1 MKEKIKEFRLN
12 ITIPAIFTVAVGILL
27 LVFPVESLAT
37 ISKVIAAIII
47 LSGIFIVIS
56 QIFERGLN
64 NGLGIAVGAIVAVI
78 GIWLFNDSGKIISI
92 IPIAIGVIL
101 VIHGVQDL
109 GMAIEAARAKA
120 TGFWVSFI
128 LAAINIIF
136 GIICIGA
143 AFQVVSLATQLI
155 GIMLIWDGITDFGIV
170 HSVRKATG
178 SVVDGTI
185 TKEEDI

>member
-1 MKEKIKEFRLN
+1 MKDKIKEFRLN
-12 ITIPAIFTVAVGILL
+12 ITIPAVFTMVIGILL

-47 LSGIFIVIS
+47 LSGIFVVVNQLIEHGVD
-56 QIFERGLN
+56 N
-64 NGLGIAVGAIVAVI
+64 ALGIAVGLMILIV

-109 GMAIEAARAKA
+109 GMAVEAARAKA
-120 TGFWVSFI
+120 SNFWISFV
-128 LAAINIIF
+128 LAAVK
-136 GIICIGA
+136 IG
-143 AFQVVSLATQLI
+143 V
-155 GIMLIWDGITDFGIV
+155 MLIWDGITDFGIV

-185 TKEEDI
+185 TREEDI